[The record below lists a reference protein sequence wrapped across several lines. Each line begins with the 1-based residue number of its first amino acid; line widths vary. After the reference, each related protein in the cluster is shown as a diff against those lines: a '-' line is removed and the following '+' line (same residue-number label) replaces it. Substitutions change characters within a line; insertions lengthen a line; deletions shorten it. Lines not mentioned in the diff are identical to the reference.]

1 MTSEIVLKIKFKN
14 AHGLIKLHTLQIKY
28 YNELHWSQKSEWDM
42 DKVTVFYVGDLF
54 CIHLGTKY
62 VNLQEENIRG
72 DFWKKCL
79 NFSL

>member
-42 DKVTVFYVGDLF
+42 DKVTVFYVGTFFEYTLALSMS
-54 CIHLGTKY
+54 IY
-62 VNLQEENIRG
+62 
-72 DFWKKCL
+72 KKKISAEISGK
-79 NFSL
+79 NA